1 MATTGMD
8 LKEKIRDIP
17 DFPQKGI
24 LFRDITPLLRDPLA
38 LDCVVDRF
46 HQYYRDK
53 NIQVVAAIEARGYIL
68 GSPLALRLGAGFV
81 PVRKPGKLPYK
92 TISQEYSLEY
102 GVNTLEIHAD
112 AVNKGERVLILDD
125 LIATGGSAAA
135 TSRLVE
141 KLGGVVAGFGFMI
154 ELTFL
159 KGREVLKGHD
169 VYTIIQY

>member
-1 MATTGMD
+1 MD